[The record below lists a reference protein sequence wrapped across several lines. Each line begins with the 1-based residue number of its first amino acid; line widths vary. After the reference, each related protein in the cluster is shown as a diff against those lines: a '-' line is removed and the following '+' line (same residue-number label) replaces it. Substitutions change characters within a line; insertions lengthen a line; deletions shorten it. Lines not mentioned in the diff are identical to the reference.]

1 VPFVWRLSHTLFFT
15 RPRYAICSGGGRRG
29 LREHSYSCESHC
41 LPVNVPEQCEHL
53 CHTQRLPQGRFRRCT
68 SRIRQSSMV
77 RGLMGAS
84 RFHRTRWGRLERP
97 LELSYK
103 GFEQST
109 FKLLNRWV

>member
-1 VPFVWRLSHTLFFT
+1 
-15 RPRYAICSGGGRRG
+15 
-29 LREHSYSCESHC
+29 
-41 LPVNVPEQCEHL
+41 
-53 CHTQRLPQGRFRRCT
+53 
-68 SRIRQSSMV
+68 
-77 RGLMGAS
+77 MGAS